1 MAVAPGASAPPSPSA
16 RRVVARAGT
25 LEKPMEVTRE
35 RILEALKGVNDP
47 ELHQDLVTLG
57 MVDSV
62 DIDGDKVKL
71 EVTLTTPACPM
82 KAKIEKDIRV
92 AVRQAVGAVQLDIV
106 FGSKVRGPSQMPLPG
121 VRNVI
126 AVGSGKGGV
135 GKSTMAANLAAS
147 LSLEGALVGLLD
159 ADIYG
164 PSQGKMYGVEGKRLM
179 ADDEKHILPL
189 RNHGVKVISIANL
202 VEDGQALTWR
212 GPILHGTLTQL
223 LKQTVWGELDYLII
237 DLPPGTGDVQLS
249 LSQLVPVTGMVLVT
263 TPQDMALV
271 DVRRAYTMARKT
283 HIPVLGVIENMSYYA
298 LPDGTKDY
306 IFGEGGATRWAEA
319 EKLPILAQVPI
330 TRALRESGDS
340 GTPLVIASP
349 DDPSAIELR
358 RAARLMAGQVSVQSA
373 NALPMVG

>member
-1 MAVAPGASAPPSPSA
+1 MD
-16 RRVVARAGT
+16 
-25 LEKPMEVTRE
+25 VTRD
-35 RILEALKGVNDP
+35 RVLEALKGVNDP
-47 ELHQDLVTLG
+47 ELNQDLVTLG

-62 DIDGDKVKL
+62 TVDGDAVKL
-71 EVTLTTPACPM
+71 QITLTTPACPL
-82 KAKIEKDIRV
+82 KAKIEQDVRAAV
-92 AVRQAVGAVQLDIV
+92 ARHTGATDVEIV
-106 FGSKVRGPSQMPLPG
+106 FGSKVRGPTQMPLPG

-135 GKSTMAANLAAS
+135 GKSTVAANLAAA
-147 LSLEGALVGLLD
+147 LHLEGAQVGLLD

-164 PSQGKMYGVEGKRLM
+164 PSQSKMYGVEGKRLM

-223 LKQTVWGELDYLII
+223 LKQTVWGELDYLIV

-263 TPQDMALV
+263 TPQAVALV
-271 DVRRAYTMARKT
+271 DVKRAYTMARKT

-298 LPDGTKDY
+298 LPDGTRDY
-306 IFGEGGATRWAEA
+306 IFGEGGAASWAASER
-319 EKLPILAQVPI
+319 LPLLGRIPI
-330 TRALRESGDS
+330 TRRLRESGDGGVPIVVS
-340 GTPLVIASP
+340 DPENAS
-349 DDPSAIELR
+349 SVELR
-358 RAARLMAGQVSVQSA
+358 RAARLTAGQISIQA
-373 NALPMVG
+373 QNALPMVG